1 MKRTVSGHI
10 AGIIAPLAAE
20 RLSATRVG
28 LSGSAQDSM
37 KLSARPIPIRARQ
50 AAVLL
55 KARTKEEAIVSRS
68 DKPILLVTGAD
79 QRAARPPTSSAGDH
93 ISNSNSFPMT
103 PEPYII
109 FHRTEKRGVG

>member
-37 KLSARPIPIRARQ
+37 KLRARPIPIRARQ

-55 KARTKEEAIVSRS
+55 KARTKEEAIVAGS
-68 DKPILLVTGAD
+68 DTPVLLVTGAD
-79 QRAARPPTSSAGDH
+79 QRAARPPTSRSEEHTSDLQSLMHSSYAV
-93 ISNSNSFPMT
+93 F
-103 PEPYII
+103 
-109 FHRTEKRGVG
+109 